1 MQRAAR
7 ACCDNLPHDLNS
19 FTFCFF
25 FLLLTVINT
34 FCLLFFPLCHSLQ
47 LKPLTLS
54 LPLISTPCS
63 FSFPSPPPHFIH
75 FSRFRSASMLV
86 IYKDLDT
93 NLEFLIS
100 CLFLA
105 KVLFCFSF
113 KQEKTPSCLLHSLCF
128 HIEINSVPKVCSKM
142 SELQT
147 KLTCNSLTDAA
158 AIDQTGQV
166 L

>member
-1 MQRAAR
+1 M
-7 ACCDNLPHDLNS
+7 S
-19 FTFCFF
+19 
-25 FLLLTVINT
+25 
-34 FCLLFFPLCHSLQ
+34 
-47 LKPLTLS
+47 
-54 LPLISTPCS
+54 
-63 FSFPSPPPHFIH
+63 
-75 FSRFRSASMLV
+75 V

-100 CLFLA
+100 CLLLA
-105 KVLFCFSF
+105 EVLSSFSF
-113 KQEKTPSCLLHSLCF
+113 KQEKPPSSCLLHSLCF

-158 AIDQTGQV
+158 AIDQTGKV